1 MISKETMNYK
11 EELRIYSLLNDTN
24 YTTNH
29 GERKD
34 SLVDIVEEIYFFLW
48 EKFKSTPIRKLNFK
62 SVTF

>member
-34 SLVDIVEEIYFFLW
+34 SLVDIVEEIYFFL
-48 EKFKSTPIRKLNFK
+48 
-62 SVTF
+62 

>member
-34 SLVDIVEEIYFFLW
+34 SLVDIVEEIYFFC
-48 EKFKSTPIRKLNFK
+48 EKNLNLHQLE
-62 SVTF
+62 S